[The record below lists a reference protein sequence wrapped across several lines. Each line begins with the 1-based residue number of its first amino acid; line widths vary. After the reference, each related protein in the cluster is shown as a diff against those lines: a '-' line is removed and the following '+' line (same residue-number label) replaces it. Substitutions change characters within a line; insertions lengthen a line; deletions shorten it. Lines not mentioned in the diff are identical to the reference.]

1 MTATARY
8 RNLYAKLIRFYPKPY
23 RERFGEGMEQ
33 TFADLC
39 REQREVG
46 DGLFGFVLW
55 VFAET
60 SAGIIR
66 ENIRFVLV
74 QNITKRLIV
83 WAAVV
88 ALILLIPLVA
98 MQFTSEVNWTLSDF
112 VFAGVLLFGTGLT
125 YELVA
130 RKASGVAYRAAV
142 GVALAAVFLLVWI
155 NAAVGLI
162 GNEDNPANTMYG
174 GVLAVG
180 IIGVLIA
187 RFQPQGMARAL
198 FATALAQMLVPV
210 IALIVWRPSLDEAPG
225 IVGVFMLNALFMML
239 FVISALCFQRVA
251 RERNR
256 GLIAD

>member
-1 MTATARY
+1 MTTTERY
-8 RNLYAKLIRFYPKPY
+8 RNLYAKLLRLYRKPY

-33 TFADLC
+33 TFNDLC
-39 REQREVG
+39 RERREVG

-66 ENIRFVLV
+66 ENIRFVLA
-74 QNITKRLIV
+74 QNITRRLIV
-83 WAAVV
+83 WAVVV

-125 YELVA
+125 YELA
-130 RKASGVAYRAAV
+130 RKAGGIAYGAAV
-142 GVALAAVFLLVWI
+142 GVALAAAFLLVWI
-155 NAAVGLI
+155 NGAVGII
-162 GNEDNPANTMYG
+162 GNEDNPANLMYG

-180 IIGVLIA
+180 IIGAMIA

-198 FATALAQMLVPV
+198 FATALTQLLVPV
-210 IALIVWRPSLDEAPG
+210 IALIVWRPSLDDAPG
-225 IVGVFMLNALFMML
+225 IVGVFMLNAF
-239 FVISALCFQRVA
+239 FVILFAVSALFFRRAV

-256 GLIAD
+256 RWIAD